1 MFQAIFDSP
10 DYRLK
15 FSTTS
20 TRYTKLHE
28 GAVLDKNKGL
38 THCQMVVPR
47 RHLHDFGLGSQ
58 WCCQKSS
65 TVDR

>member
-20 TRYTKLHE
+20 TCYTKLHE
-28 GAVLDKNKGL
+28 GAVLDKNKA
-38 THCQMVVPR
+38 
-47 RHLHDFGLGSQ
+47 
-58 WCCQKSS
+58 
-65 TVDR
+65 